1 MRKLT
6 EKLGKTANPFAA
18 GVVVAVFFLAFTGFH
33 AVKESVSLS
42 PGDVLITEQS
52 KLALSGTSNVNKFTC
67 ECTQK
72 FSPMAVGATSSSNR
86 SQIVFANTALKLT
99 TTKLDCGQKIM
110 NKDMYRTLKAEEY
123 PYITIELKKAQ
134 FPVGVTIDDCAEWVE
149 LDAETVITIA
159 GNARKV
165 PLKVK
170 ARNLASGRFQF
181 RSAQALKMTDFGI
194 QPPTAMMGAIKVRDA
209 ITIQFDLIV
218 TVSSAGEISAS

>member
-6 EKLGKTANPFAA
+6 EKMGKTVNPFA
-18 GVVVAVFFLAFTGFH
+18 VSIIVAAFFLVFTGFH
-33 AVKESVSLS
+33 TVKESLSLS

-52 KLALSGTSNVNKFTC
+52 KLSLSGTSNVNKFTC
-67 ECTQK
+67 ACNQK
-72 FSPMAVGATSSSNR
+72 FSPLTIGATASSNR
-86 SQIVFANTALKLT
+86 SQIAFEHTVLKLT
-99 TTKLDCGQKIM
+99 TNKLDCGQKIM
-110 NKDMYRTLKAEEY
+110 NKDMYRTLKADEY
-123 PYITIELKKAQ
+123 PYISIELKKAQ

-159 GNARKV
+159 GNARRV

-170 ARNLASGRFQF
+170 ARNLSAGRFQF

-194 QPPTAMMGAIKVRDA
+194 QPPTAMMGAIKVRDS

-218 TVSSAGEISAS
+218 AVSSAGEVSAS